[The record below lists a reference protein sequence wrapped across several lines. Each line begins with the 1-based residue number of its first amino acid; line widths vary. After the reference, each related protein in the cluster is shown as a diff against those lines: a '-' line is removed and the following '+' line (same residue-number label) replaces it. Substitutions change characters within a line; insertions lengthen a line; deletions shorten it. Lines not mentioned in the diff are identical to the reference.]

1 MGNEATAGIKSRT
14 LVSAAITEA
23 DTNTTK
29 KVLEIPAKTFVR
41 SVQIV
46 VTEAFAGGTPSLDV
60 GDGDDPDGWIDTAD
74 ITETT
79 IGSYRG
85 TEANTA
91 NEADLGKY
99 YAAADTIDVVV
110 SASLTDG
117 TAYVIAEVVDLGGIV

>member
-1 MGNEATAGIKSRT
+1 
-14 LVSAAITEA
+14 
-23 DTNTTK
+23 K